1 MQREHGF
8 SFIVLVLLWLGV
20 VVKERS
26 EKSQNVEGTK
36 EETIRG
42 QVGDVAGEK
51 LRQDEG
57 KTGWDLRGEFSAAH
71 REKEMLMSQVHLL

>member
-42 QVGDVAGEK
+42 QAGDVAGEK

-57 KTGWDLRGEFSAAH
+57 KMGQDLRGELSAAH